1 MARAL
6 VFGASA
12 AAHPQMT
19 SDALR
24 NMEASRVRGH
34 QEPSDHGARGSKHSF
49 SPPFPAEKATRPPR
63 APAP

>member
-24 NMEASRVRGH
+24 NMQASRVRGH
-34 QEPSDHGARGSKHSF
+34 QDPSDHGTRGSKHSQ
-49 SPPFPAEKATRPPR
+49 EHLVEATT
-63 APAP
+63 